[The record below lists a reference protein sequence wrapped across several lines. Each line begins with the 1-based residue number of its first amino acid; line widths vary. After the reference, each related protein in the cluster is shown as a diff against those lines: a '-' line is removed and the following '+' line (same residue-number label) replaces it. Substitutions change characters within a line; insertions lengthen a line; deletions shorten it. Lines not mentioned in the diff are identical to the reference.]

1 MTIKEINQREAD
13 GVTVTLYAHFEF
25 DECVEISCHVIDS
38 RAGDDFV
45 ISDIP
50 KHKAS
55 EIFAHPYACGRAL
68 LTGGALPVTENT
80 ILLAEDDS

>member
-13 GVTVTLYAHFEF
+13 GVSVTLFAHFEGT
-25 DECVEISCHVIDS
+25 ECLEISCHVVDS

-55 EIFAHPYACGRAL
+55 EVFYHPYACGRAL
-68 LTGGALPVTENT
+68 LTSGALPVTENT
-80 ILLAEDDS
+80 ILLDEA